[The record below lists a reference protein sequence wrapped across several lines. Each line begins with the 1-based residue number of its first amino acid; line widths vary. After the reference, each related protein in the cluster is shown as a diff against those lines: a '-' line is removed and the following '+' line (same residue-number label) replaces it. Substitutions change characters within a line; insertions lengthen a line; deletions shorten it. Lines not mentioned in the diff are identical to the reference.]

1 MGTTSTSGKSNEMER
16 KPNSVSHNNNENK
29 NKIIQSNKDKESSFS
44 NIIEKTD
51 FSPKNMLTYHN
62 SLRKKHQSNNLQN
75 NSELNNKAQKYAEN
89 LIIPN
94 TNTDL
99 TEINLYNGEILGE
112 NIFISDKEE
121 KTEDICNNWYIEK
134 NNYNYDLNNFQK
146 DTNNFT
152 QLIWKSTKFVGFG
165 YSYFNGKYCYVALYY
180 PAGNI
185 FGEFTNNVFKK
196 S

>member
-1 MGTTSTSGKSNEMER
+1 MGTTSENPNEIKR
-16 KPNSVSHNNNENK
+16 QLNSVSHNNNENK
-29 NKIIQSNKDKESSFS
+29 NKNIQPNKDKDSSFS
-44 NIIEKTD
+44 NIKEKTD
-51 FSPKNMLTYHN
+51 FSPENMLTYHN
-62 SLRKKHQSNNLQN
+62 SLRKKHQSHKLQN
-75 NSELNNKAQKYAEN
+75 NFELNNKAQKYAEN

-99 TEINLYNGEILGE
+99 EEINLYNGEILGE
-112 NIFISDKEE
+112 NILISDKEE
-121 KTEDICNNWYIEK
+121 KTEDICNKWYKEK

-165 YSYFNGKYCYVALYY
+165 CSKFNGKYCYVALYY

-185 FGEFTNNVFKK
+185 FGEFSNNVFKN
-196 S
+196 